1 MAGNRRAPPVVPPA
15 GGIRVL
21 GRIGS
26 LGPGFRIFRIIA
38 RFSKYD
44 FRIPGEIWD
53 LYRKKSIKKYFFR
66 DQKNCRKS
74 RKNIF
79 RDQKIFGEKIFG
91 EVNEK

>member
-44 FRIPGEIWD
+44 FWIPGKILD
-53 LYRKKSIKKYFFR
+53 LSRKNPLNKKSEIKKFVEKVGEIFFETKKYFPDFF
-66 DQKNCRKS
+66 DKL
-74 RKNIF
+74 F
-79 RDQKIFGEKIFG
+79 
-91 EVNEK
+91 